1 MNEARPKP
9 EPKTIWRGS
18 IEALTADPSFGPVVE
33 RVGAVKMLAS
43 EEPPFLYLA
52 RAIVF
57 QQLAGKAAR
66 TIHGRFVE
74 AMNGEVTPARVLR
87 ASEGTLRGAGLSG
100 NKMAALRDLAAKTRS
115 GEVALDDLEALSDQA
130 IVDRLTRVRGIGPWT
145 AQMFL
150 MFRLHRPDVWP
161 AGDLGVRNGFAKIHG
176 MDPMPTEKE
185 LLPLGE
191 KYRPW
196 RSAAAWYC
204 WRAVEIELPQVG

>member
-1 MNEARPKP
+1 M
-9 EPKTIWRGS
+9 KTIWRGS
-18 IEALTADPSFGPVVE
+18 RKKLAADAAFGPVVE
-33 RVGAVKMLAS
+33 RVGGVRIPIS
-43 EEPPFLYLA
+43 DEPPFVYLA

-74 AMNGEVTPARVLR
+74 AMEGEVTPSHVLR
-87 ASEGTLRGAGLSG
+87 ASEETLRGAGLSR
-100 NKMAALRDLAAKTRS
+100 NKIAALRDLASKVWT
-115 GEVALDDLEALSDQA
+115 GDVALDDLESRPDEE
-130 IVDRLTRVRGIGPWT
+130 IVECLTKVHGIGPWT

-161 AGDLGVRNGFAKIHG
+161 AGDYGVRNGFAKIHG
-176 MDPMPTEKE
+176 MVEMPTEKE
-185 LLPLGE
+185 LRPLGE

-204 WRAVEIELPQVG
+204 WRAVEIELPQLG